1 VAAGSGAVS
10 IVSAVIAAGS
20 AVTTFVLTRRA
31 AINDRQR
38 SADDVAVRYREPLLH
53 AAFNLETR
61 LYNIVRKHFLD
72 AFLARGTPEEAD
84 YARLNTVYLIGQY
97 LCWSEILRREAQFV
111 DPVDRQ
117 RDRAVNQAMERVRSV
132 MSDSFDH
139 PDRTLRVFRGD
150 QRAIG
155 EVLLTTVDA
164 APGRTGP
171 RWDCRGY
178 AAFTTAIRD
187 DDGFARWFQPLLA
200 DVNRLAAEPGQHT
213 ARLVDLQHAL
223 VDLINLIDPRGE
235 RVSAQLRTK
244 L

>member
-61 LYNIVRKHFLD
+61 LYNIARQHFLD

-84 YARLNTVYLIGQY
+84 YARVNTVYLIGQY
-97 LCWSEILRREAQFV
+97 LCWSEILRREAQLV

-117 RDRAVNQAMERVRSV
+117 RDRAVNQSMERVRSV
-132 MSDSFDH
+132 MSTDSD

-213 ARLVDLQHAL
+213 ARLVDLQRAL
-223 VDLINLIDPRGE
+223 VDLINLIDPGGE

>member
-132 MSDSFDH
+132 MSTDSD

-178 AAFTTAIRD
+178 AAFTTAIGN

-213 ARLVDLQHAL
+213 ARLVDLQRAL

-235 RVSAQLRTK
+235 RVSAQLLTK